1 MSSSEKL
8 SVALAVMLA
17 GAVIGF
23 GSPAFAEDPRST
35 DPKKEAGSEPKETE
49 KKESKSEEPLK
60 KEDPN
65 PYGPG
70 AEKPR
75 ESILD
80 NVTGTQ
86 KEQISCGQSDCI
98 VVPFDENT
106 GDKIRDLMSQK
117 AGKMMVRMDDKT
129 IGLMHDDFAPILDI
143 MREISKR
150 EGTVVIEPVY
160 IGIRGME
167 MLPAP
172 AVKDILQA
180 TYGVFMR
187 IYNAV
192 KFRHTKNYHAKAIY
206 NPVDRSI
213 LLVYFVHKS
222 YGDIC
227 TTLKSNCEDVDYIDD
242 DTFDQMLSQRL
253 KDAAAKGR
261 TVRVT
266 FVKTPATLPRAE
278 LTMENL
284 SSMDRSTRLYKWFVA
299 SSKTEKK
306 KAVRERFIP
315 VVAVAS
321 AINYA
326 LSAYDAVKAVIMYM
340 PAREMKAEVIYTGEE
355 SGGDIQV
362 VTFSPRNE

>member
-1 MSSSEKL
+1 MSSSEKF
-8 SVALAVMLA
+8 VRRCAVLFLVVC
-17 GAVIGF
+17 VIT
-23 GSPAFAEDPRST
+23 GSSIRAE
-35 DPKKEAGSEPKETE
+35 EPKPGEP
-49 KKESKSEEPLK
+49 KSEKREQKTDEVK
-60 KEDPN
+60 KDEPN

-70 AEKPR
+70 ADKPR

-80 NVTGTQ
+80 NTTGAQ

-98 VVPFDENT
+98 VVPFDET
-106 GDKIRDLMSQK
+106 TDDKIRDLMSQK
-117 AGKMMVRMDDKT
+117 AGKMMVRLDDKT
-129 IGLMHDDFAPILDI
+129 IGLTDDAFAPMLDL

-150 EGTVVIEPVY
+150 EGTVIIEPVY

-172 AVKDILQA
+172 VVKDILTA
-180 TYGVFMR
+180 TYSIFTRM
-187 IYNAV
+187 YNAI
-192 KFRHTKNYHAKAIY
+192 KYRNTKNYHAKAIY
-206 NPVDRSI
+206 NPVDRSV

-227 TTLKSNCEDVDYIDD
+227 TTLKSNCEDVEYLDD

-253 KDAAAKGR
+253 KDAATKGR

-266 FVKTPATLPRAE
+266 FGKTPATLPRAE
-278 LTMENL
+278 LTMANL
-284 SSMDRSTRLYKWFVA
+284 TSMDRSTRLYKWFVA

-315 VVAVAS
+315 AIAVAS

-326 LSAYDAVKAVIMYM
+326 FSAYDTVKAVIMYM
-340 PAREMKAEVIYTGEE
+340 PAREMKAEVVYTGEE

-362 VTFSPRNE
+362 VTFSPKSE